1 MEENKKKWF
10 VSTGN
15 SLNKSECSER
25 KDDEFLDE
33 YTYKLCSDW
42 DFWIV
47 DPLRPLCHA
56 ITPEYAQFSLWYCQ
70 GVMVKKSDS
79 GQD

>member
-1 MEENKKKWF
+1 MMN
-10 VSTGN
+10 
-15 SLNKSECSER
+15 
-25 KDDEFLDE
+25 FLDE
-33 YTYKLCSDW
+33 YTYKLCSDR

-56 ITPEYAQFSLWYCQ
+56 ITPESAQFSLLYCQ
-70 GVMVKKSDS
+70 GVMVKKLDS